1 MATFEVK
8 ATTHFEEDLAI
19 AYRYYRTQAGAN
31 GASGFLD
38 EYDLTISRLQAMPT
52 AAMKIGDTG
61 LHWCPIGSFTAVF
74 SVDAKKKRV
83 ILERLFYMTSDW
95 KSTILGDGGLDSGK
109 R

>member
-1 MATFEVK
+1 MRLHPIRVR
-8 ATTHFEEDLAI
+8 LI
-19 AYRYYRTQAGAN
+19 NAN
-31 GASGFLD
+31 N
-38 EYDLTISRLQAMPT
+38 Q
-52 AAMKIGDTG
+52 IGDTG

-83 ILERLFYMTSDW
+83 ILERLFYMTSDS